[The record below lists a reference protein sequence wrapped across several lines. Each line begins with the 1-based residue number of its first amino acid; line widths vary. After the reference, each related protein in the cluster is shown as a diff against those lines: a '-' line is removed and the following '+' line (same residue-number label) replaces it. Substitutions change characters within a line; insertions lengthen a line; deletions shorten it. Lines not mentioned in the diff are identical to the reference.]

1 MPALALSS
9 LTVGMTLTVLA
20 VPALGSKPTFDEGE
34 WITFDGPQNQT
45 HLKRS
50 KRFALL
56 GAKWQNPS
64 TLTYKIFHNS
74 KAKCAKETGLEK
86 ELCTR
91 LSQCKSKMCKNKRLK
106 RKVLKNAMKAWENVN
121 SRIKFTEKRGG
132 GSPDIYFMFAKNL
145 GRSTNGFAKNQI
157 MCSPNCDIIAKSV
170 IGFNDE
176 KVWTDKL
183 PTPWGES
190 YLLSTALHEIG
201 HALGL
206 EHSNVRRALMYWAN
220 HSGRSVGKLHQD
232 DIDGIRAI
240 YPPGTGTGCT
250 DERDTCSSWKRK
262 YGCNHGRFGSFIRR
276 MCKKTCGICVS
287 GDDDG
292 PNFGGH

>member
-9 LTVGMTLTVLA
+9 LTVGLTLTVLA

-50 KRFALL
+50 KRYALL
-56 GAKWQNPS
+56 GATWRDPS

-74 KAKCAKETGLEK
+74 KAKCAKEKDLEK

-106 RKVLKNAMKAWENVN
+106 RKVFQDAMKAWESVN
-121 SRIKFTEKRGG
+121 SRLKFTEERGG
-132 GSPDIYFMFAKNL
+132 DSPDIYFMFAKNL
-145 GRSTNGFAKNQI
+145 GGKNGINGFARNHI
-157 MCSPNCDIIAKSV
+157 LCSPNCAFDKAV

-176 KVWTDKL
+176 KVWTEKL
-183 PTPWGES
+183 PTPWGEN
-190 YLLSTALHEIG
+190 YLMSTALHEIG

-206 EHSNVRRALMYWAN
+206 KHSNVRRAIMYSTN
-220 HSGRSVGKLHQD
+220 HPGRSVELHQD
-232 DIDGIRAI
+232 DIDGMRAV
-240 YPPGTGTGCT
+240 YPPGRGCR
-250 DERDTCSSWKRK
+250 DERESCSSWKRS
-262 YGCNHGRFGSFIRR
+262 YGCYHGQYGIFIRR
-276 MCKKTCGICVS
+276 SCKKTCRVC
-287 GDDDG
+287 
-292 PNFGGH
+292 

>member
-1 MPALALSS
+1 MPLLALIS
-9 LTVGMTLTVLA
+9 LTVVLTLTVLA

-56 GAKWQNPS
+56 GAKWRDPS
-64 TLTYKIFHNS
+64 ALTYKIFHNS
-74 KAKCAKETGLEK
+74 KAKCAKEKDLEK

-121 SRIKFTEKRGG
+121 SRIKFTEKRGK

-183 PTPWGES
+183 PTPWGKS
-190 YLLSTALHEIG
+190 YLLSTAIHEIG

-220 HSGRSVGKLHQD
+220 HSGRSVEKLHQD
-232 DIDGIRAI
+232 DIDGIRAA
-240 YPPGTGTGCT
+240 YPPGTGCT
-250 DERDTCSSWKRK
+250 DERDSCSSWKRS
-262 YGCNHGRFGSFIRR
+262 YGCKHGRFGSFIRR
-276 MCKKTCGICVS
+276 MCKKTCGSC
-287 GDDDG
+287 
-292 PNFGGH
+292 